1 MPPVRVTSAREAA
14 ARDAAAITLGTPAGV
29 LMHRAGAGA
38 AHVMRLRYADRL
50 REGVVVYAGQ
60 GNNGGDG
67 WVVAGVLAR
76 AGARVHVI
84 ATGMPRSDEA
94 AAARDDA
101 LPHLVAE
108 PVAQPGIVVD
118 ALLGTGAGGPPRER
132 SAELIARMNDAGRQG
147 SEVVALDVPSGVD
160 ATTGEQHRP
169 HVRASLTV
177 TFGTLKRGLLRA
189 RDVAGDIVVIDIGLP
204 DDPELPVLVDRSWVA
219 DRIPTL
225 GARAHKGTRGK
236 IVVIGGARGMA
247 GAATLAGRAALR
259 SGVGMVR
266 LLVAPE
272 SVGIVQGSLP
282 EALASDWPVG
292 EGAEDSLRELVGD
305 WADAVL
311 IGPGLGDDRSSR
323 SLVETVLR
331 HWSGPVV
338 LDADALNV
346 FEGDASALGS
356 LLGGRPALITPHL
369 MEFSRL
375 TGTDRA
381 TVQEQHFEAGATC
394 ARSLRA
400 AVLLK
405 GVPTVISSPDGR
417 RFVSAQGTPALATAG
432 SGDVLA
438 GIATT
443 LISQLDDP
451 AEAGACA
458 AWAHGCAAEYAGIGR
473 PVRGVVLADVI
484 DSLALVWPV
493 RGAPSHEP
501 PIVAELPAMES

>member
-1 MPPVRVTSAREAA
+1 MSPVRVTSAREAA
-14 ARDAAAITLGTPAGV
+14 ARDAAAISLGTPAGV

-38 AHVMRLRYADRL
+38 AQVIRLRFADRL
-50 REGVVVYAGQ
+50 RDGVLVYAGP

-76 AGARVHVI
+76 AGVRVHVV
-84 ATGMPRSDEA
+84 ATGMSRSDEA
-94 AAARDDA
+94 AAARDGA
-101 LPHLVAE
+101 LPHLDPE
-108 PVAQPGIVVD
+108 PVAQPGIVID

-132 SAELIARMNDAGRQG
+132 IAQAIAHMSDARSRGV
-147 SEVVALDVPSGVD
+147 EVVALDVPSGVD
-160 ATTGEQHRP
+160 ATTGEQHQP
-169 HVRASLTV
+169 HVRASLTL

-189 RDVAGDIVVIDIGLP
+189 RDAAGDIVVIDIGLP
-204 DDPELPVLVDRSWVA
+204 DAPELPMLVDRSWVA
-219 DRIPTL
+219 GRLPAF

-247 GAATLAGRAALR
+247 GAAILVGRAALR

-272 SVGIVQGSLP
+272 SVGVVQGSLP

-292 EGAEDSLRELVGD
+292 EGAEDSMRELIGA

-311 IGPGLGDDRSSR
+311 IGPGLGDDRAAR
-323 SLVETVLR
+323 ALVETVLR

-346 FEGDASALGS
+346 FEGDASALTS

-381 TVQEQHFEAGATC
+381 SVQEQHFDAGAEF
-394 ARSLRA
+394 ARSLGA

-405 GVPTVISSPDGR
+405 GVPTVISASDGR

-443 LISQLDDP
+443 LIAQLDDP

-458 AWAHGCAAEYAGIGR
+458 AWAHGCAAEYAGMGR
-473 PVRGVVLADVI
+473 PVRGVVLSDVI

-493 RGAPSHEP
+493 RGAPPHESP
-501 PIVAELPAMES
+501 VIAELPGTAP